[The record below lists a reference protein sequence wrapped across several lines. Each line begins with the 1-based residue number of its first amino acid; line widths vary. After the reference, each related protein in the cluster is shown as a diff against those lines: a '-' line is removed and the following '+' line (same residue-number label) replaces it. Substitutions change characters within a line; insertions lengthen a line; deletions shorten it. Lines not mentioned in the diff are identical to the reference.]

1 MANDDQNESRTNFLA
16 QPQLSDLARRPSGQQ
31 QWLNDAARQMTHSLP
46 DPRAEDVARRLQQT
60 GRNFYETWFGPAQ
73 RLGRAATS
81 GTLDVT
87 SPSTV
92 QDALHAAPWAATAR
106 MPVVRAVPKLLG
118 EGEQAI
124 SAALDRMTAR
134 GRGNEW
140 ISVPEGGQGI
150 YMRMRPN
157 GIDIANLSFETQG
170 TGAFTRYLNHIEA
183 EAERRGLKE
192 ITMENIFNPR
202 LIPYFEK
209 RGYVMRGGDPP
220 SMIKRIVPI
229 DPKTGGID
237 IARYY
242 GDRA

>member
-1 MANDDQNESRTNFLA
+1 
-16 QPQLSDLARRPSGQQ
+16 
-31 QWLNDAARQMTHSLP
+31 MTHYPP
-46 DPRAEDVARRLQQT
+46 DPQAEEVARRLQAT
-60 GRNFYETWFGPAQ
+60 GQNFYETWFGPAE
-73 RLGRAATS
+73 RLGRATMSGDPLEIGDALAVATWATGGRMPFAKA
-81 GTLDVT
+81 GTLG
-87 SPSTV
+87 
-92 QDALHAAPWAATAR
+92 
-106 MPVVRAVPKLLG
+106 MGGGKLIG

-124 SAALDRMTAR
+124 SAALDRMTEH

-150 YMRMRPN
+150 YMRLRPN
-157 GIDIANLSFETQG
+157 GLDIANVSFEQQG
-170 TGAFTRYLNHIEA
+170 TGAFTRYLDHIEA

-202 LIPYFEK
+202 LIPFFEK
-209 RGYVMRGGDPP
+209 RGYVLRGGDPP

-242 GDRA
+242 GDRS